1 MHYIGIQQQD
11 HLICEVIVHGT
22 TVTVL
27 DKSFIKPPPPR
38 PRGLIYFKHIWGEG
52 SLIEREGLFE
62 MGSFI

>member
-27 DKSFIKPPPPR
+27 DKSFIEPPR
-38 PRGLIYFKHIWGEG
+38 PPRAYLFQTHLGGGGLNREGGLI
-52 SLIEREGLFE
+52 
-62 MGSFI
+62 

>member
-27 DKSFIKPPPPR
+27 DKSLIKPPPPGAYLFQTHLGGGALNR
-38 PRGLIYFKHIWGEG
+38 EGGLI
-52 SLIEREGLFE
+52 
-62 MGSFI
+62 

>member
-27 DKSFIKPPPPR
+27 DKSFIKLPPP
-38 PRGLIYFKHIWGEG
+38 GAY
-52 SLIEREGLFE
+52 LF
-62 MGSFI
+62 

>member
-27 DKSFIKPPPPR
+27 DKSFIH
-38 PRGLIYFKHIWGEG
+38 FKHIWGEG

>member
-38 PRGLIYFKHIWGEG
+38 DYLFQTHLEGGELNREGGLI
-52 SLIEREGLFE
+52 
-62 MGSFI
+62 

>member
-27 DKSFIKPPPPR
+27 DKSFIKLPPPG
-38 PRGLIYFKHIWGEG
+38 GLFILNTFGGEG
-52 SLIEREGLFE
+52 GLIEREGLFE

>member
-27 DKSFIKPPPPR
+27 DKSFIKLPPPP
-38 PRGLIYFKHIWGEG
+38 GAY
-52 SLIEREGLFE
+52 LF
-62 MGSFI
+62 

>member
-27 DKSFIKPPPPR
+27 DKSFIKPLPPPT
-38 PRGLIYFKHIWGEG
+38 PSRGLIYFKHILGG
-52 SLIEREGLFE
+52 GGLNREGGL
-62 MGSFI
+62 I

>member
-27 DKSFIKPPPPR
+27 DKSFIEPPPPPPPPPGVFILKTNWGGGGLNR
-38 PRGLIYFKHIWGEG
+38 EGGLI
-52 SLIEREGLFE
+52 
-62 MGSFI
+62 

>member
-22 TVTVL
+22 TVRVL
-27 DKSFIKPPPPR
+27 DKSFIKLPPPPGGLFISNTFGA
-38 PRGLIYFKHIWGEG
+38 RGG
-52 SLIEREGLFE
+52 LIEREGLFE

>member
-27 DKSFIKPPPPR
+27 DKSLIKPPPPGAYLFQTHLGGGGLNR
-38 PRGLIYFKHIWGEG
+38 EGGLI
-52 SLIEREGLFE
+52 
-62 MGSFI
+62 

>member
-27 DKSFIKPPPPR
+27 DKSLIKPPPGAYLFQTHLGGGGLNR
-38 PRGLIYFKHIWGEG
+38 EGGLI
-52 SLIEREGLFE
+52 
-62 MGSFI
+62 

>member
-27 DKSFIKPPPPR
+27 DKSFIELPPPPR
-38 PRGLIYFKHIWGEG
+38 AYLFQTHLGGGGLNREGGLI
-52 SLIEREGLFE
+52 
-62 MGSFI
+62 

>member
-27 DKSFIKPPPPR
+27 DKSFIKPPPPPP
-38 PRGLIYFKHIWGEG
+38 PRAYLFQTHLGGGELNREGGLI
-52 SLIEREGLFE
+52 
-62 MGSFI
+62 

>member
-27 DKSFIKPPPPR
+27 DKSFIKPPPP
-38 PRGLIYFKHIWGEG
+38 PPPPGVFFFKTHWGG
-52 SLIEREGLFE
+52 GAGAHLS
-62 MGSFI
+62 